1 MDVFVLAN
9 DKWRIMEGVFS
20 SLDKLFEY
28 LDKEVKK
35 GNIQPYDQDKLKKL
49 ISTNGF
55 YSTSEF
61 EPFILYKTKV
71 E

>member
-35 GNIQPYDQDKLKKL
+35 GNIQPYDQDK
-49 ISTNGF
+49 F